1 MTAPLSRQNLR
12 RRPLR
17 LFALTLLCSIATA
30 DSTAVIPSAELA
42 VGKELKTSGKKLMSR
57 RGGFTRVEND
67 SSFDVKS
74 AIITVHGWK
83 SEGYEWVYGLR
94 KLARQFRHTY
104 FYRYNWEACPD
115 SAATVLAQ
123 QLSDLIGTT
132 PGVERLVIFGH
143 SYGGIVVTELA
154 SMLHLNIPVE
164 VHTIAS
170 PLRGYGSLSKRCDP
184 PAQRDG
190 TLLFAQWEDNISHF
204 QWRTQ
209 HKLDGAFRRLKID
222 PQDVLIAGSEVTLL
236 PDSMNGRRLG
246 HNWSITWVVDEF
258 LRIPHKP

>member
-1 MTAPLSRQNLR
+1 MTATVYRRNLR
-12 RRPLR
+12 SWPLR
-17 LFALTLLCSIATA
+17 LLAAAVLFSVASA
-30 DSTAVIPSAELA
+30 DSTAVVHISELP
-42 VGKELKTSGKKLMSR
+42 VGKELKASGKKLMSR
-57 RGGFTRVEND
+57 PGGFTRVEDD
-67 SSFDVKS
+67 SSFDARNMIV
-74 AIITVHGWK
+74 AVHGWK

-115 SAATVLAQ
+115 SAAVVLAQ
-123 QLSDLIGTT
+123 QLSDLIGTA
-132 PGVERLVIFGH
+132 PGAERLVIFGH

-190 TLLFAQWEDNISHF
+190 TLLFVQWEDNISHF

-209 HKLDGAFRRLKID
+209 HKLDGAFKRLKID